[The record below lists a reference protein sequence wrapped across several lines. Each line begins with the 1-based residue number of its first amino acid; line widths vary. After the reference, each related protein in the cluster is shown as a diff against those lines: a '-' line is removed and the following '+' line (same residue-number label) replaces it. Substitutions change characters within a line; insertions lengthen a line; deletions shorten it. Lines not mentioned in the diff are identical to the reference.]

1 MPRRN
6 MTIDSVPSPQTITI
20 IMALLRALIIILGA
34 AGVTTATY
42 TDAQLM
48 PMAGALAV
56 IFGLGWQVY
65 EQFRQSRMRHDAAV
79 ASAKGASAVQHVDY
93 EPVAVPLKMVRTRS

>member
-1 MPRRN
+1 MPKRN
-6 MTIDSVPSPQTITI
+6 LTIESVPSPQTITI
-20 IMALLRALIIILGA
+20 IMAVLRALIIILGA
-34 AGVTTATY
+34 AGVTTAEF

-65 EQFRQSRMRHDAAV
+65 EQFRQARIRHASVV
-79 ASAKGASAVQHVDY
+79 ASARGASAVQHLDY
-93 EPVAVPLKMVRTRS
+93 EPVAVPLKMVRLK